1 MELAG
6 KLLAPIWLFLFSFLF
21 FWLVLPRLPGFERKG
36 SSPLRA
42 ILFAL
47 LHTVT
52 ACVGAFIFFI
62 CLYMLVWMAI
72 GGGARAASG
81 FLNATVII
89 GFLAFFGMTSMYIFL
104 FKGEST
110 YLIRNR
116 LAPFFA
122 SFLLIAIEGVGCAA
136 LFADDT
142 SREGYIDKTGNFV
155 IERKFA
161 TAGRFD
167 HGVAEVRDEMSESA
181 AYFIDK
187 QGKKVEPS
195 ADVKK
200 QYESRD
206 LDDMNYRELTIK
218 TKDGNRLRDDY
229 SEGLAIARG
238 AKQPYLGFVDQ
249 SEKLVIPEKFQ
260 NVRPFHEG
268 LAAACIDLDENLEDP
283 EKSGH
288 QGRATWGYIDTK
300 GNWVIKPRFSSAESF
315 TEGLGC
321 VGMYVQKDPNSKKAD
336 PEMVER
342 YGFVDKT
349 GTMALPLVFKYAA
362 PFSEGL
368 AMAALDRSSPPDELK
383 KLPQRK

>member
-6 KLLAPIWLFLFSFLF
+6 RLFAPIGLFLFSFLF
-21 FWLVLPRLPGFERKG
+21 FWLVLPRLPGIERKG
-36 SSPLRA
+36 SSPLKA

-72 GGGARAASG
+72 GGGAQADSA
-81 FLNATVII
+81 FLNATVTIAV
-89 GFLAFFGMTSMYIFL
+89 LAFFGLTAMYIYL
-104 FKGEST
+104 LKGERT

-116 LAPFFA
+116 FAPFLA

-136 LFADDT
+136 LFTDDST
-142 SREGYIDKTGNFV
+142 REGYIDKTGAFV

-181 AYFIDK
+181 SYFIDK
-187 QGKKVEPS
+187 GGRKIEPS

-206 LDDMNYRELTIK
+206 LDDMNYRELTTK

-238 AKQPYLGFVDQ
+238 DKQPYLGFVDQ

-268 LAAACIDLDENLEDP
+268 LAAVCIDLDDNGEDP
-283 EKSGH
+283 EKSGL
-288 QGRATWGYIDTK
+288 QGRATWGYINTK
-300 GNWVIKPRFSSAESF
+300 GQWVIKPRFSSAESF
-315 TEGLGC
+315 SEGLGC
-321 VGMYVQKDPNSKKAD
+321 VGMYVQKDPGSKERD
-336 PEMVER
+336 PQMVER
-342 YGFVDKT
+342 FGYVDKT
-349 GTMALPLVFKYAA
+349 GSMALPLVFKYAA

-368 AMAALDRSSPPDELK
+368 AMAALDRTSPADELK